1 MHLLTTRFAAGPN
14 YPSWFDGCPL
24 IVAASKNSV
33 PMTRL
38 LLELGYDASISF
50 STAARNLSGIGV
62 TGSHNEVNRALLETI
77 YRMSEE
83 EEDNIGNSDNTLEI
97 IRLLISQGGA
107 NPHLPVTI
115 RIHGKPRTQGDK
127 TMLLSYL
134 KGKMTQ
140 EDIPLSAAAR
150 AANAEAV
157 KCMLY
162 SYSSALGECKIL
174 RRNDPLLRPQPESYF
189 RLLEER
195 G

>member
-127 TMLLSYL
+127 TVLLGYL

-140 EDIPLSAAAR
+140 EDIPLSAAWVLWGNVRHEGTIHCFDHSRVLFLAT
-150 AANAEAV
+150 
-157 KCMLY
+157 
-162 SYSSALGECKIL
+162 
-174 RRNDPLLRPQPESYF
+174 RR
-189 RLLEER
+189 ER
-195 G
+195 R